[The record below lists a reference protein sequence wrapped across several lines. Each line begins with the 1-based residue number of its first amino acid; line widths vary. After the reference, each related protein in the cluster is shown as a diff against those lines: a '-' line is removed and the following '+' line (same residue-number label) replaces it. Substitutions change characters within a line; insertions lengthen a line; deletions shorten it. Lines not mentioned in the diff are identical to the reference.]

1 MFLVFL
7 MFLVCLMFMFLIF
20 QQVPCRRYWQRRS
33 RATQQCCGRC
43 RPPHPPQLFSVLHR
57 HATFGAP
64 AIHVAFGELS
74 CSRCSISQYLCF
86 IYGTYRLIVLLSLF
100 PVFFRNCPWPMLC
113 TTCETSITR
122 SPSTVICRRPCLGTV
137 WCFWRRVVTAT
148 ITNWYVKSICM
159 VHVGGTRNV
168 HYRSR
173 WCIDPVIWIV

>member
-1 MFLVFL
+1 
-7 MFLVCLMFMFLIF
+7 LMFMFLIF

-57 HATFGAP
+57 HAPFGAP

-148 ITNWYVKSICM
+148 ITNWYVEIYM
-159 VHVGGTRNV
+159 YGTCWW
-168 HYRSR
+168 YS
-173 WCIDPVIWIV
+173 